1 MKIFAW
7 MRNCA
12 IMNYIVKEES
22 MPSQHQDRYP
32 GLTVVATVS
41 GMLKAQVLKSK
52 LEDAGIAALLDYE
65 SAGMIFGLTV
75 DGLQLSEVRVLVA
88 DRDVQ
93 EAKRILSTPPPP
105 GWEQEAVDT
114 P

>member
-1 MKIFAW
+1 M
-7 MRNCA
+7 
-12 IMNYIVKEES
+12 KEES
-22 MPSQHQDRYP
+22 MSSQQQDRYS

-52 LEDAGIAALLDYE
+52 LETAGIATLLDYE
-65 SAGMIFGLTV
+65 SAGVIFGLTAN
-75 DGLQLSEVRVLVA
+75 GLQLSQVRLLVA
-88 DRDVQ
+88 DHDAQ
-93 EAKRILSTPPPP
+93 EARQILSAPPPP